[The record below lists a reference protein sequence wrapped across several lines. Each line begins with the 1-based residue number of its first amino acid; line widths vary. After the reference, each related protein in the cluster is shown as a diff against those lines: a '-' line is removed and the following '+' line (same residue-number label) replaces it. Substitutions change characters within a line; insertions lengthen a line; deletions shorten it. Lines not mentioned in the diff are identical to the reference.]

1 MSPAIDLIKEVELSF
16 SNHGPLAKQWTGYTP
31 REGQIAM
38 AQAVARQILTGGS
51 LVVQAGTG
59 VGKTF
64 AYLIPA
70 LLSRERILVSTAT
83 KALQEQLHARDLPA
97 LLSVLGQQV
106 GTALLKG
113 RSSYLCLYRMEQTL
127 QQGLLPDPA
136 SVAMLHRV
144 KKWSSVTTKGD
155 VSEVPGLEDQ
165 SGLLP
170 LVTSTRE
177 NCVGS
182 ECAHWQNCHVNVA
195 RREAMQADVVVI
207 NHHLF
212 FADWQVK
219 ESGVA
224 ELLPSVRV
232 VIFDEAH
239 QLNEV
244 GTQFLGTSF
253 TSSALLDL
261 SRDAL
266 VAGLQHAKGMSDWQG
281 LSARLQMA
289 SKDWRLTLPREP
301 ANARYRWKNGGPDGV
316 QASDWPRR
324 WSDLDAVLAD
334 LAQGLERVEQAHPE
348 LSRLL
353 ERTNELRQ
361 TWQFFS
367 KDPASGVRW
376 VETALGGQVG
386 VHQSP
391 LDLHSSISGLWTE
404 PLPLADSAANDGPA
418 KTWIFTSATL
428 GSDEGLSWFSQPC
441 GLSHATTLRV
451 QSPFDYPQQGVL
463 FIPTDMVEPK
473 DPLHSEQVAVLATQ
487 VARQLGGRTLVL
499 TTTNRAL
506 KEIARVL
513 SEDLDQPTDPEVMWQ
528 GQHTKRQLM
537 SWFQQGGRD
546 EAQKG
551 CVLVATASFWE
562 GFDVPGDA
570 LQAVIIDKLPFA
582 PPDDPVMQAR
592 AEQLQ
597 QQGKNPFSELHLPD
611 VAINLQQGAGRLIRT
626 QQDKGVL
633 VICDRRLASANYGKF
648 LMSCLP
654 ALRRVMTLDQLRQA
668 MQDLGLTKTCT
679 KV

>member
-1 MSPAIDLIKEVELSF
+1 M
-16 SNHGPLAKQWTGYTP
+16 
-31 REGQIAM
+31 
-38 AQAVARQILTGGS
+38 
-51 LVVQAGTG
+51 
-59 VGKTF
+59 
-64 AYLIPA
+64 
-70 LLSRERILVSTAT
+70 STAT

-97 LLSVLGQQV
+97 LLSVLGIKV
-106 GTALLKG
+106 ATALLKG
-113 RSSYLCLYRMEQTL
+113 RSSYLCVHRMEQTL

-136 SVAMLHRV
+136 SVTMLQRV
-144 KKWSSVTTKGD
+144 KKWSAVTTRGD

-182 ECAHWQNCHVNVA
+182 ECAHWQNCHVNSA

-261 SRDAL
+261 ARDAL
-266 VAGLQHAKGMSDWQG
+266 VAGLQHAKGMADWQG
-281 LSARLQMA
+281 LSASLQTA

-301 ANARYRWKNGGPDGV
+301 ASARYRWKNGLPDGV
-316 QASDWPRR
+316 EASQWPQRWAALDTVLSALEQA
-324 WSDLDAVLAD
+324 
-334 LAQGLERVEQAHPE
+334 LETVEQAHPE

-353 ERTNELRQ
+353 ERTQEMRD
-361 TWQFFS
+361 TWRFFC
-367 KDPASGVRW
+367 KEVASGVRW

-386 VHQSP
+386 IHQSP
-391 LDLHSSISGLWTE
+391 LDLNSSISGLWT
-404 PLPLADSAANDGPA
+404 DSVASSSAQGGQEANPETGHELDSNGDEQGPA

-428 GSDEGLSWFSQPC
+428 GSDDGLSWFSKPC
-441 GLSHATTLRV
+441 GLTQATTLRV
-451 QSPFDYPQQGVL
+451 QSPFDYPHQGVL

-473 DPLHSEQVAVLATQ
+473 DPLHSEQVAVLATKLT
-487 VARQLGGRTLVL
+487 RQLGGRTLVL

-506 KEIARVL
+506 KEIARIL
-513 SEDLDQPTDPEVMWQ
+513 GEDLDLPTDPEVMWQ

-537 SWFQQGGRD
+537 AWFQQGGRD
-546 EAQKG
+546 ESKKG

-582 PPDDPVMQAR
+582 PPDDPIMQAR
-592 AEQLQ
+592 AEHVQS
-597 QQGKNPFSELHLPD
+597 QGKNPFSELHLPD

-633 VICDRRLASANYGKF
+633 VICDRRLASANYGKS
-648 LMSCLP
+648 LVSSLP
-654 ALRRVMTLDQLRQA
+654 AMRRVITLAQLDQA
-668 MQDLGLTKTCT
+668 MQDLGLTKTDT
-679 KV
+679 KA